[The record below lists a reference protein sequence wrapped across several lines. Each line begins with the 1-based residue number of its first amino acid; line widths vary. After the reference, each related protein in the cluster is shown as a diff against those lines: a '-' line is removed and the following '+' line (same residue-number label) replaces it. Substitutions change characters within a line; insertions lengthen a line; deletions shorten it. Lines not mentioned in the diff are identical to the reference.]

1 MEEKNK
7 AAEWSQ
13 IEEYLATHV
22 IEQAKRATKR
32 WFIAWVIT
40 MVALVATNVY
50 WIETMN
56 SYEYVYQDSEG
67 MNNIN
72 TGSQGD
78 LMNESADEN

>member
-7 AAEWSQ
+7 TAERSQ
-13 IEEYLATHV
+13 IEQYLATHV
-22 IEQAKRATKR
+22 IEQAKRSTKR

-56 SYEYVYQDSEG
+56 SYEYVYQDSDG

-78 LMNESADEN
+78 VNSGTTDEN

>member
-13 IEEYLATHV
+13 IEEHLVTHV

-78 LMNESADEN
+78 LMNESDDEN